1 MLEMLQKVGAL
12 LQGHFLLSSGKHSSK
27 YIQCAKIFE
36 YPQYGDEVGRMIAQ
50 KILQHKP
57 DIVIGPALG
66 GIIVAYTVARN
77 LNARA
82 MFTEREDGVMKLR
95 RGFQINEGERVA
107 IVEDVT
113 TTGKS
118 VLEVAEVVK
127 EFGGQIC
134 CIASIIDRSTQPLP
148 FDVPFY
154 SLLKLDLP
162 IYEPESCPLCEQKVP
177 IVKPGSRTQSKN

>member
-1 MLEMLQKVGAL
+1 MLDILLKVGAL
-12 LQGHFLLSSGKHSSK
+12 LEGHFLLSSGNHSSK
-27 YIQCAKIFE
+27 YIQCAKVFE
-36 YPQYGDEVGRMIAQ
+36 YPQYGDYVGKLMAE
-50 KILQHKP
+50 KILHHKP

-66 GIIVAYTVARN
+66 GIIVAYTVARH
-77 LNARA
+77 LDARA
-82 MFTEREDGVMKLR
+82 LFTEREDGIMKLR

-118 VLEVAEVVK
+118 VLEVAQVVK
-127 EFGGQIC
+127 EFGGQIS
-134 CIASIIDRSTQPLP
+134 CIASIIDRSTEPLP

-162 IYEPESCPLCEQKVP
+162 IYKPESCPLCEQNIPV
-177 IVKPGSRTQSKN
+177 VKPGSRTSSKN